1 MYLSAAIMLLLSLFH
16 AWYLPHQQ
24 WKGGE
29 SRSFGDVFRTYFQ
42 RPKIGIILTF
52 ILLYRLGEEMLVK
65 MVAPFLMDGSDA
77 GGLALS
83 TASVGYV
90 YGTVGVIGLVFG
102 GILGGWLISKYGL
115 RKCIWPMALALN
127 LPNLA

>member
-1 MYLSAAIMLLLSLFH
+1 MERRTS
-16 AWYLPHQQ
+16 
-24 WKGGE
+24 KRKVGE